1 MHDGNGAQDS
11 RTLAQPRHRA
21 ATRGFTLIET
31 MITLAV
37 AGVLSTI
44 AYPSVEAQ
52 VLRARRTDALVALLQ
67 AQLAEERH
75 RANNAG
81 YGSLADLGL
90 RETSPAGHY
99 RVQATPNGSGGYELV
114 AGALAAQARDVRCRY
129 LRLSLADGSLV
140 YASGSDATTAN
151 GAEANRACWSR

>member
-1 MHDGNGAQDS
+1 MRDCNGDLAS
-11 RTLAQPRHRA
+11 RIPRPRRSRPA
-21 ATRGFTLIET
+21 ARGFTLIET
-31 MITLAV
+31 MVTLAV
-37 AGVLSTI
+37 AGILSSI

-52 VLRARRTDALVALLQ
+52 VQRARRSDALVALLQ

-90 RETSPAGHY
+90 RDTSPSGHY
-99 RVQATPNGSGGYELV
+99 RLQATPNGSGGYELV
-114 AGALAAQARDVRCRY
+114 AGALAAQARDARCRY
-129 LRLSLADGSLV
+129 LRLSLVDGGLV

-151 GAEANRACWSR
+151 DAQANRACWSR

>member
-1 MHDGNGAQDS
+1 MRDSDHTLDS
-11 RTLAQPRHRA
+11 RLAHPRRWPS
-21 ATRGFTLIET
+21 ATRGFTLIES
-31 MITLAV
+31 MVALAV
-37 AGVLSTI
+37 AGVLSSI

-52 VLRARRTDALVALLQ
+52 VQRARRSDALVALLQ

-90 RETSPAGHY
+90 RDTSPAGHY
-99 RVQATPNGSGGYELV
+99 RLQAAPNGSGGYELV
-114 AGALAAQARDVRCRY
+114 AGALAAQARDARCRY
-129 LRLSLADGSLV
+129 LRLSLVDGSLV

-151 GAEANRACWSR
+151 DAQANRACWSR

>member
-1 MHDGNGAQDS
+1 MHA
-11 RTLAQPRHRA
+11 RPHPLRRA
-21 ATRGFTLIET
+21 RGFTLIES
-31 MITLAV
+31 MVALAV
-37 AGVLSTI
+37 AGVLSSI

-52 VLRARRTDALVALLQ
+52 VLRARRTDALVALMQ

-81 YGSLADLGL
+81 YASLADLGL
-90 RETSPAGHY
+90 RDASPAGHY
-99 RVQATPNGSGGYELV
+99 RVQAAPNDSGGYDLL
-114 AGALAAQARDVRCRY
+114 AGALAAQARDVKCRF

-140 YASGSDATTAN
+140 YASGSYTTTAN